1 VRKKIS
7 LGAAITFMLITA
19 AVTFSL
25 TTVYTMQNFNNKISN
40 IKEREAMYA
49 KLSEIDTS
57 VRKNYIGAIDEDK
70 LMDSIASG
78 YLRGIGDPYSQYLSA
93 EDYSAYMR
101 DYEGQL
107 VGIGVE
113 VTGDASGYLRISRV
127 YEGSPAEAAALQKGD
142 LIVSVGGAAITEK
155 SVSDAAKAISG
166 EVGTTVSLGIRRE
179 LEEFEVELTRR
190 RMEVPTISYRMIG
203 TLGYIRITDFTEATV
218 DQFDDALDSLLR
230 QDAQGIVFDLRDN
243 TGGSVPALC
252 NMLDMLVPE
261 GELVSVEYSD
271 GSRTLLARSDSS
283 EVLLPMVTITNKNT
297 ASASELFVQVLKAYD
312 KAPSV
317 GETTYGKGVM
327 QTLFQLSDGSAVN
340 LTNGKTYAADS
351 ENFDGVGIAPDYEV
365 KLSAEEQER
374 FDELDEN
381 TDPQL
386 AKALSVLTEQIAG
399 N

>member
-1 VRKKIS
+1 MRKKIS

-179 LEEFEVELTRR
+179 Q
-190 RMEVPTISYRMIG
+190 IG
-203 TLGYIRITDFTEATV
+203 RAHV
-218 DQFDDALDSLLR
+218 
-230 QDAQGIVFDLRDN
+230 
-243 TGGSVPALC
+243 
-252 NMLDMLVPE
+252 
-261 GELVSVEYSD
+261 
-271 GSRTLLARSDSS
+271 
-283 EVLLPMVTITNKNT
+283 
-297 ASASELFVQVLKAYD
+297 
-312 KAPSV
+312 
-317 GETTYGKGVM
+317 
-327 QTLFQLSDGSAVN
+327 
-340 LTNGKTYAADS
+340 
-351 ENFDGVGIAPDYEV
+351 
-365 KLSAEEQER
+365 
-374 FDELDEN
+374 
-381 TDPQL
+381 
-386 AKALSVLTEQIAG
+386 
-399 N
+399 